1 MNTKIKSCLV
11 SSALAASLLI
21 SSQVVIAD
29 VDLGGNN
36 WVWGK
41 DDVLGAGNLMTANS
55 IKAALTAVESGKII
69 ELSHDV
75 AMGAPYID
83 PIQTPYVMTL
93 ARTSKNVEKFLR
105 EKMGATNKVG
115 FYLERIEMTTHVS
128 THIDALGHVTIA
140 AEQYNG
146 FDREQ
151 AASDIGLN
159 HNGIDKSP
167 PFIATG
173 ILIDVAAYKGVENL
187 EAGYAISPA
196 DLQGALKKQGTSIPK
211 GAIVFIHTGW
221 GKNFIAKPQHYAHTG
236 PGIGLAASKWLAAK
250 SVVAIG
256 ADNMALEVM
265 PGEDPQVIFPVHQH
279 LLVKQGI
286 YIVENVKTDE
296 LAAQKRYTT
305 TTIMLP
311 TKFKGAT
318 GTPLRIIAVY

>member
-1 MNTKIKSCLV
+1 MKTKIASYLL
-11 SSALAASLLI
+11 SSALAAGLII
-21 SSQVVIAD
+21 SSSVIAAD
-29 VDLGGNN
+29 PNLGENN

-55 IKAALTAVESGKII
+55 VKAALAAVESGKII

-75 AMGAPYID
+75 AMGAPFIS

-93 ARTSKNVEKFLR
+93 SRTSKNMEKFLR
-105 EKMGATNKVG
+105 DKMGATNKIG

-140 AEQYNG
+140 AELYNG
-146 FDREQ
+146 LDREQ

-167 PFIATG
+167 PFIARG

-187 EAGYAISPA
+187 EPGYAITAA
-196 DLQGALKKQGTSIPK
+196 DLQGALKKQGTTIPK

-221 GKNFIAKPQHYAHTG
+221 GKNFTAKPQHYAHTG
-236 PGIGLAASKWLAAK
+236 PGIGIEASKWLASK
-250 SVVAIG
+250 NVVAIG
-256 ADNMALEVM
+256 ADNMALEVT
-265 PGEDPQVIFPVHQH
+265 PGEDPNVVFPVHQH

-286 YIVENVKTDE
+286 YIIENVKTDE
-296 LAAQKRYTT
+296 LAAQKRYQT

-311 TKFKGAT
+311 TKFRGAT
-318 GTPLRIIAVY
+318 GTPLRIIAMY